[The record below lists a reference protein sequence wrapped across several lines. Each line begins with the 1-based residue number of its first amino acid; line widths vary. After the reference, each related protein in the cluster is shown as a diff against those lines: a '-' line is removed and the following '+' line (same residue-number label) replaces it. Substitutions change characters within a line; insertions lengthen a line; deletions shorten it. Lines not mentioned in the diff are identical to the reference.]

1 MAFRISSIRDF
12 DAAISGKLSNISA
25 ILVMDF
31 ISAQVSGVYKNF
43 QPTFSQVVNLHFYF
57 LVIGIDDCADTRD
70 DHSDQ
75 CKN

>member
-1 MAFRISSIRDF
+1 
-12 DAAISGKLSNISA
+12 
-25 ILVMDF
+25 MDF